1 MADFIPI
8 HVTKD
13 GSDTDGLREFSSSDD
28 IQVTNNLN
36 FKGTNRPEI
45 NFSNENGDN
54 KLKIYT
60 NRQYSAS
67 AWQNIMYLN
76 VDNSDGSD
84 RTALKLWGDGDVE
97 ISQSGNG
104 VLKVW
109 NVVQLGRLN
118 SATSSHSNRSVVDF
132 LGGAFWFGSDV
143 NKLIYYDGTSNQ
155 TVASEAYVTANAG
168 GGGGVTPEIL
178 MFL

>member
-1 MADFIPI
+1 MADFIPV

-13 GSDTDGLREFSSSDD
+13 GSDTDGLREYSSSDD

-36 FKGTNRPEI
+36 FIGTNRPEI

-60 NRQYSAS
+60 NRQYA
-67 AWQNIMYLN
+67 ANNWQNILYLT
-76 VDNSDGSD
+76 VDNSDGSE

-97 ISQSGNG
+97 MGQSGNG
-104 VLKVW
+104 VVKIQ
-109 NVVQLGRLN
+109 NIVQLGRLS
-118 SATSSHSNRSVVDF
+118 SATSSHSNRSAIDF
-132 LGGAFWFGSDV
+132 LGGAFWFGSDN

-168 GGGGVTPEIL
+168 GASIGTVLALSG
-178 MFL
+178 